1 MFVAVLKTF
10 RAARWRSLAAVHTS
24 SGTMRRLGTSVM
36 THSDCG
42 LRRETRRPVSGSLTY
57 RSLFQIKRPTHNSLL
72 RIPVPRAWFPWI
84 VLGLHCAPNGQFS
97 IPCGAALIV

>member
-1 MFVAVLKTF
+1 
-10 RAARWRSLAAVHTS
+10 
-24 SGTMRRLGTSVM
+24 
-36 THSDCG
+36 
-42 LRRETRRPVSGSLTY
+42 LTY